1 VVLGASAGSALMVAM
16 PGASRATA
24 LLHKVDISTDAGL
37 LEEFAQ
43 QEYAKQS
50 IPFCIKYGP
59 SVRLLAV
66 ALVAAAQERLSGK
79 HPHTFSCGV
88 LQFIM
93 ACCHWIAN
101 IITAACWMMSLPP
114 CGRKHTEMWMSSPE
128 V

>member
-1 VVLGASAGSALMVAM
+1 MGCFVAFVFLWSAHPQGLSWEDCVVLGASAGSALMVAM

-66 ALVAAAQERLSGK
+66 ALVAAA
-79 HPHTFSCGV
+79 
-88 LQFIM
+88 
-93 ACCHWIAN
+93 
-101 IITAACWMMSLPP
+101 
-114 CGRKHTEMWMSSPE
+114 
-128 V
+128 